1 MHLIDVVLFAHILVA
16 IAAFSVA
23 AILHTAQWVARGAT
37 STATLKAWNPVI
49 HRLEPMF
56 PILALILFG
65 LGAWLLGLSHG
76 EFRWG
81 DGWVITAVVGLAVME
96 IVGGA
101 LIAPRSKKLIAAI
114 DGAADGPVD
123 ESLSAAVMNPV
134 FWAATHFATAVALG
148 IVFLMATKP
157 SGMASAAIVV
167 IAAALGIALGMA
179 GARTPAPRFRMVDAA
194 VASAGVG
201 DRQ

>member
-1 MHLIDVVLFAHILVA
+1 MHLINVVLFVHILVA

-37 STATLKAWNPVI
+37 STATLKAWKPVI
-49 HRLEPMF
+49 HRLEPLF
-56 PILALILFG
+56 PILALVLFG
-65 LGAWLLGLSHG
+65 LGAWLLGLSDG

-81 DGWVITAVVGLAVME
+81 DGWVITSIVGLAAME
-96 IVGGA
+96 VVGGA
-101 LIAPRSKKLIAAI
+101 LIAPRTKKLIAAI
-114 DGAADGPVD
+114 TDAADGPVD
-123 ESLSAAVMNPV
+123 EPLNAAVMNPV
-134 FWAATHFATAVALG
+134 FWATTHFATGVALG

-157 SGMASAAIVV
+157 SGAAAVAIVV
-167 IAAALGIALGMA
+167 IAAALGTALGA
-179 GARTPAPRFRMVDAA
+179 AAARTPGPRFRMVDAA